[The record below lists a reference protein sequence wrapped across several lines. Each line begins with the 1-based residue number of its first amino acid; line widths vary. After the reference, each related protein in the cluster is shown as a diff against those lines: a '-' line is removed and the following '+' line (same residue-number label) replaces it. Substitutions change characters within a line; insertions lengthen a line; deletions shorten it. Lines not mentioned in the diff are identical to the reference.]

1 MILGIDGGGTKTT
14 AVLFKKDGTFLA
26 QAASGSINTY
36 SNPLTAARENMQ
48 QIMDTLHARVVF
60 DRIESAFIGSSAL
73 NCAADAQEIR
83 ALTDGILEADVIG
96 MDSDLFIALEAMRCD
111 TSCAVAICGTGSM
124 AVGRDAGG
132 NIVCKGG
139 YGYLLGDE
147 GSGYAI
153 SLDAIR
159 AAMRSADGSGPKTA
173 LEQCLYDFFEIHDP
187 NELIPMVY
195 DPPMRR
201 QDIAAFLPMAA
212 SCAAAGDSV
221 ACSIL
226 KKQAESFAETVKAL
240 LLSLSPDCPVG
251 LWGGVFCHVP
261 YFTEQFRN
269 ALPDRT
275 IGLLPYPPQLG
286 AVFAAYRQCGIALT
300 EDILARM
307 KSTYPNQGV

>member
-26 QAASGSINTY
+26 QATAGSINTY
-36 SNPLTAARENMQ
+36 SNPLSAARENLQ
-48 QIMDTLHARVVF
+48 RILDALYARVSF
-60 DRIESAFIGSSAL
+60 NSIESAFIGSSAL

-83 ALTDGILEADVIG
+83 TRTDGILEANVIG
-96 MDSDLFIALEAMRCD
+96 MDSDLFSALETMRCD
-111 TSCAVAICGTGSM
+111 ASCAVAICGTGSM
-124 AVGRDAGG
+124 AVGRDADG
-132 NIVCKGG
+132 NIICKGG

-153 SLDAIR
+153 SLEAIR

-173 LEQCLYDFFEIHDP
+173 LEQCLYDYFQIHDT
-187 NELIPMVY
+187 NELIGLVY

-201 QDIAAFLPMAA
+201 QDIAAFLPVAA
-212 SCAAAGDSV
+212 SCAAAGDNV
-221 ACSIL
+221 ARTIL

-240 LLSLSPDCPVG
+240 LLSLSSDCPVG

-275 IGLLPYPPQLG
+275 ISLLPYPPQLG

-307 KSTYPNQGV
+307 KSTYPNQDV